1 MYIFCSSIKYVDDIF
16 IDTLL
21 SYYRFAHES
30 NNKVGREISDDLV
43 PGSGSSR
50 KPKPEKS
57 NKVFFRENKISK
69 KRNQQ
74 NKITI

>member
-30 NNKVGREISDDLV
+30 NNKVGWEISDDLV
-43 PGSGSSR
+43 P
-50 KPKPEKS
+50 EKS
-57 NKVFFRENKISK
+57 YKMGKTMFFEKFV
-69 KRNQQ
+69 
-74 NKITI
+74 

>member
-30 NNKVGREISDDLV
+30 NNKVGWEISDDV
-43 PGSGSSR
+43 VDGVSFCR
-50 KPKPEKS
+50 KPKPDESYK
-57 NKVFFRENKISK
+57 NG
-69 KRNQQ
+69 
-74 NKITI
+74 